1 MKLVLH
7 EHNRSNMADE
17 GGPSAPA
24 DRSGNAGEASPPRE
38 SRRLAKAPGEG
49 GLRERKPSPSSGE
62 VGGASRRP
70 SGAGAG
76 AGVGAGAGTQKDVNE
91 GAGSLEKDRKDL
103 MKMVV
108 QQNKKQ
114 AAQTADTSA
123 IVVGTAQC
131 GKSTLLKGLLNK
143 DEEPKATLAL
153 EYSYCSKTTQGRKE
167 IAHIWEIGGGTAMQ
181 NLLDVPLTESS
192 VRTATVI

>member
-1 MKLVLH
+1 V
-7 EHNRSNMADE
+7 
-17 GGPSAPA
+17 PA
-24 DRSGNAGEASPPRE
+24 DRCKDAGEAPPPRE
-38 SRRLAKAPGEG
+38 SRRPAKVTGEG
-49 GLRERKPSPSSGE
+49 VLRERKPSPSSGDA
-62 VGGASRRP
+62 GGASRRP
-70 SGAGAG
+70 AV
-76 AGVGAGAGTQKDVNE
+76 VGAGAGPQKDVSE
-91 GAGSLEKDRKDL
+91 GAGALEKDRKDL

-153 EYSYCSKTTQGRKE
+153 EYSYCSKTKQGRKE

-192 VRTATVI
+192 VRTATVM